1 MHCVFLPFL
10 CRRAEKAAP
19 GVPGGQ
25 REAEMPQYQVSRGV
39 QLSASPAPALS
50 QWLADESSLGPV
62 PAVKAEAGT
71 APAVPWHRSAVAG
84 SVNRDVV

>member
-1 MHCVFLPFL
+1 
-10 CRRAEKAAP
+10 
-19 GVPGGQ
+19 
-25 REAEMPQYQVSRGV
+25 MPQYQVSRGV